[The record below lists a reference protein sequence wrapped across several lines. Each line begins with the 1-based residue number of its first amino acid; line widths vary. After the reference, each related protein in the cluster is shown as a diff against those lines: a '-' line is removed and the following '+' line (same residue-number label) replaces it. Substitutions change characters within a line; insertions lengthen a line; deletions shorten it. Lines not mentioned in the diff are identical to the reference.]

1 MSKQNSKTLITIYL
15 DNNTTVS
22 QNNTADL
29 KKVSGAI
36 SYFFKNKKE
45 KIITLKDENSNIFV
59 PRENVRLIKVESL
72 ETDGD
77 EEVGHE

>member
-1 MSKQNSKTLITIYL
+1 MIMQNDKTLITIYL
-15 DNNTTVS
+15 DNGTSVS
-22 QNNTADL
+22 QTNTADF

-59 PRENVRLIKVESL
+59 PRENVRLINVESL
-72 ETDGD
+72 EVCKDK
-77 EEVGHE
+77 EAEHE

>member
-29 KKVSGAI
+29 KKMSGAI

>member
-22 QNNTADL
+22 QNNSADL
-29 KKVSGAI
+29 KKMSGAI

-72 ETDGD
+72 EAD
-77 EEVGHE
+77 EK